1 MNAEW
6 ISQKSPG
13 LLAIVVGLGF
23 LVIAFFNSQY
33 RYFFLIVA
41 IIALV
46 YAYKQLKKKDTPFEK
61 HERDVRRKMM

>member
-33 RYFFLIVA
+33 RYFFLVVA